1 MYLTSGQG
9 GGSEDGSLIL
19 PLETCAELEQLQA
32 RLPGLLPAPRQ
43 AAVVQGLMGIQVL
56 AGETAV
62 LV

>member
-9 GGSEDGSLIL
+9 GGSEHGSHIF

-32 RLPGLLPAPRQ
+32 WLPGLLPAPCH
-43 AAVVQGLMGIQVL
+43 AAVVQGLTGIQVL
-56 AGETAV
+56 AGGAAV